1 MSRRLENKTVLLTG
15 AAQGI
20 GAAIARLFVAEGATV
35 ALVDRQ
41 PEPLLT
47 LAEELGTAA
56 LPWVVDI
63 TDTDAVKEVVAQ
75 ILKQWSHLDI
85 LVNNAGIVRD
95 ALTAKMSREQWDSVL
110 DVNLTAPFVCTQAVI
125 PAMQS
130 QGQGVILNAASV
142 SALGNVGQANYAA
155 SKAAIIALTKTWA
168 LELARYQIRVNAV
181 APGFTQTPMIGS
193 VPEKIL
199 TKMCEKTPLGRLAQP
214 QDIANAYCFL
224 ASPEASFITG
234 QVLYV
239 DGGLTCGF

>member
-1 MSRRLENKTVLLTG
+1 MNGRLHNQTVLLTG

-20 GAAIARLFVAEGATV
+20 GAAIARLFVAEGAKV

-41 PEPLLT
+41 TEPLQA
-47 LAEELGTAA
+47 LAKELGAAA
-56 LPWVVDI
+56 LPFVVDI
-63 TDTDAVKEVVAQ
+63 TDDAAVKTAVAQ
-75 ILKQWSHLDI
+75 ILAQWSHLDI
-85 LVNNAGIVRD
+85 LINNAGIVRD

-110 DVNLTAPFVCTQAVI
+110 DVNLTAPFICTQAVL
-125 PAMQS
+125 PAMQN
-130 QGQGVILNAASV
+130 QGHGVILNAASV

-155 SKAAIIALTKTWA
+155 SKAAMIALTKTWA

-214 QDIANAYCFL
+214 QDIAHAYCFL